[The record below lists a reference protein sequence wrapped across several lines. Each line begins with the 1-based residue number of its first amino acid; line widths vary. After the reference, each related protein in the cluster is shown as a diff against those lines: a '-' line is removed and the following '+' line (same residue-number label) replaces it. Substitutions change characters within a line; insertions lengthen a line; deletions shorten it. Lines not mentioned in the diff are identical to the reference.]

1 MIRKFRGS
9 APRSLSAIDS
19 LSPEEQ
25 AKANKL
31 LKELNSFSIGS
42 RYRKERKM
50 EIRQYFAN
58 KGWEIPPTTPSALME
73 VFFYFYVF
81 ILIPGCLFVIF
92 YILFKY
98 CLA

>member
-1 MIRKFRGS
+1 MIRKFSGS
-9 APRSLSAIDS
+9 APRSLSAIAS

-50 EIRQYFAN
+50 EIRQYFAG
-58 KGWEIPPTTPSALME
+58 KGWAIPQNEPSPAKRVFGCAILIGVLVFWFFFFALMCSR
-73 VFFYFYVF
+73 
-81 ILIPGCLFVIF
+81 I
-92 YILFKY
+92 
-98 CLA
+98 